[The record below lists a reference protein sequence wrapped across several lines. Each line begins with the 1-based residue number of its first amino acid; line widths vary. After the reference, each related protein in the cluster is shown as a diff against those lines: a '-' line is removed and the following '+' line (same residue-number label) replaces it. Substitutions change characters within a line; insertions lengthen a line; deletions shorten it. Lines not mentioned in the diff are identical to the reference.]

1 MEERVE
7 EGATVVAVQADH
19 LAVEDGVAHASERDR
34 DLGSE
39 RGKALGFAARSDA
52 SRGGS
57 RGRACRATVT
67 QSSVSSM
74 SRRHRAGAMVLSG
87 WLLIG
92 RRWIGVDAWEEVSL
106 RRPFHTQAACEDH
119 RRAKATMVAT
129 RGWAETRCVTRQ
141 EFAHHYAKSRTGD
154 FEP

>member
-1 MEERVE
+1 
-7 EGATVVAVQADH
+7 
-19 LAVEDGVAHASERDR
+19 
-34 DLGSE
+34 
-39 RGKALGFAARSDA
+39 
-52 SRGGS
+52 
-57 RGRACRATVT
+57 
-67 QSSVSSM
+67 
-74 SRRHRAGAMVLSG
+74 MVLSG

-92 RRWIGVDAWEEVSL
+92 RRWTGVDAWEEVSL

-141 EFAHHYAKSRTGD
+141 EFAHHYTKSRTGD